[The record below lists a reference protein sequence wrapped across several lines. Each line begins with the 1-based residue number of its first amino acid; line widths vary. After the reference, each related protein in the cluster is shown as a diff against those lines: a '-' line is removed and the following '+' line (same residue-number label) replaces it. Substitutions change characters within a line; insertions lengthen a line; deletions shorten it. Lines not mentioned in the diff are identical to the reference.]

1 MPPAMQRALLRPVAA
16 TLAIVTALTGCS
28 SITRNHERGFAA
40 LGTVTAIFGVT
51 TLADGVS
58 CDSRY
63 NAHSTCTH
71 DSGELRD
78 GALITTA
85 GLALLGFGLWRLH
98 VDDRPD
104 EEPHPRRAAPAPIAS
119 ASATSASPAT
129 PASRLA
135 PRD

>member
-1 MPPAMQRALLRPVAA
+1 MLRPVAA
-16 TLAIVTALTGCS
+16 SLAIVTALTGCS
-28 SITRNHERGFAA
+28 SFTRNHERGFAA

-63 NAHSTCTH
+63 NVHSTCTH

-78 GALITTA
+78 GAIITTA
-85 GLALLGFGLWRLH
+85 GLALLGFGLWRLSIDH
-98 VDDRPD
+98 
-104 EEPHPRRAAPAPIAS
+104 RADAPPP
-119 ASATSASPAT
+119 TT
-129 PASRLA
+129 RTASRLA